1 MKWVILA
8 VRDGTTLEDFR
19 SALSPQFRT
28 LVSEE
33 SRSITTRSE
42 SDIHSYVCIH
52 HCSDEAVSYD
62 EPHELE
68 ALRAFSDNPQF
79 YLANYCEIDFLRD
92 VLSQLVQGVEMI
104 IDDDYGII
112 EDGKAFCSRWLEN
125 PDWDFVAEFARKGSG
140 MQE

>member
-1 MKWVILA
+1 MRWVILA
-8 VRDGTTLEDFR
+8 VRDETTLEDFR
-19 SALSPQFRT
+19 SALSPQFKT

-62 EPHELE
+62 EPHELD
-68 ALRAFSDNPQF
+68 ALRVLSDNPQF
-79 YLANYCEIDFLRD
+79 YLANYCEISFLRD

-112 EDGKAFCSRWLEN
+112 EDGKVFCSRWLEN
-125 PDWDFVAEFARKGSG
+125 PDWDFAAEPAGARDGA
-140 MQE
+140 QR